1 MTDFLQVF
9 STVDSEEAAELLA
22 AHLVDRHLAA
32 CVQIVPGLT
41 SVYRWQGKTERAREW
56 LLLIKTSAA
65 HYAELEAAII
75 ELHPYECPEIVAVG
89 IENGL
94 AEYLGWMASELAGGA
109 P

>member
-1 MTDFLQVF
+1 MADFLQVF
-9 STVDSEEAAELLA
+9 STVDSEEAAERLA
-22 AHLVDRHLAA
+22 ASLVERRLAA

-94 AEYLGWMASELAGGA
+94 AGYLDWLEASLAGGA
-109 P
+109 K